1 MIMPYTFSK
10 MSMRTTQKIGICTPL
25 QFRIAAIHTYSTLTY
40 LPTINTYM
48 GSQYVI
54 LYQSTYFNYTKKQQ
68 GEVYWRSLSIKGHK
82 IASPYSLL
90 DNILSLELLYNLGR
104 FSGLS

>member
-10 MSMRTTQKIGICTPL
+10 MSMRTTQKISAPPYNFVS
-25 QFRIAAIHTYSTLTY
+25 QQYIHIVH

-54 LYQSTYFNYTKKQQ
+54 LYQSTYFNYTKKQ

>member
-54 LYQSTYFNYTKKQQ
+54 LYQSTYFNYTKKQ
-68 GEVYWRSLSIKGHK
+68 GEVYCRSLSIKGPK
-82 IASPYSLL
+82 IALPLLFWITSSL
-90 DNILSLELLYNLGR
+90 
-104 FSGLS
+104 